1 MKLFRMGVVVAFLL
15 MLVFANVVAGQSLT
29 AGSIAGRVTDP
40 TGAVVANAAVS
51 LKSLD
56 TGEEQSTA
64 TGADGNYR
72 FNLLKPGRY
81 EITVTVSGF
90 AKTVQAT
97 TVSVGQTSDVSIALE
112 ISKTAETIE
121 VSAAAP
127 LVSTEPGVATSYT
140 PEEVALLPAA
150 GGDITTLAFTAPGVV
165 VAQGTGYGNFT
176 VNGLPGTSNLFTVN
190 GENDMDPYF
199 NINNSGATNLNLG
212 SNEVQELTVVTNP
225 YSGQYGQLSGAQ
237 ISYVTKSGT
246 NAFHGNAQWFWNGRA
261 MNSNDFFSNAS
272 DAPRPFSNANQWAAS
287 IGGPVIKDHTWF
299 FVDTEGLRFI
309 LPNVDVETI
318 PTPAFSTALLNNIAA
333 LQPNELPAYTGMMKI
348 YANASAGKVLTP
360 VSVSPGDECA
370 TVTMIGWTSGSTC
383 ANTFV
388 STPTSFAHEW
398 ILAGRIDQKL
408 TAKDD
413 LFFRFKLDY
422 GLQPTTVD
430 PLSSNFD
437 ANSNQPAWDY
447 QVNWRHVFNSNMT
460 NSFTATLSHY
470 VAQFTQNSAAV
481 KSEFPYPSTEQ
492 SSGVYLAFNDAFSN
506 INAQISAF
514 PQGRNITQ
522 YQFIDD
528 YSWTHGRH
536 SFKFGA
542 NFRRYDV
549 SDHNFFNINPLAI
562 YFDLTSPTL
571 GPANANG
578 ITQTGMQ
585 SFVNGL
591 SGEWL
596 QQYSPT
602 TDVPIALWG
611 LGGYLEDQWKV
622 SPTLTVMGAL
632 RFEHNANPV
641 CNTNCLSNFKT
652 SFPNLPSVTSA
663 SPADV
668 PYSSDF
674 NTSNHNAFPSSD
686 AINVSPRLSFSWA
699 PNASDRFPWFPGGN
713 KTIISGGVGIFY
725 DNPAAGTLDNLLG
738 NPPRSVLFGI
748 TPLDAAGNPY
758 GIVPYDLS
766 NPKSGPNSFA
776 AASAAFNVNE
786 SYNQLSAALNPII
799 GYTPP
804 ISPTAIVGTIHSP
817 QVQEWNLKVDQEIT
831 KSVAFS
837 ASYNGNHSINVLY
850 YNSWW
855 NASSGSGF
863 WDVPGM
869 NPNPAPNYGE
879 VRTLQS
885 GAVSNYN
892 GLTTSI
898 RIQHRGWLMAHLNYT
913 YAHALDETSNGGLFP
928 IGGWV
933 GGGNI
938 QTQINPGSLR
948 ANNYGNADYDIRN
961 LFNADY
967 VVTPPTH
974 FENKFAKAALGGWQW
989 SGKVFVRS
997 GLPYTV
1003 TDGNTSPFLTNGG
1016 FAVADL
1022 VSGGAS
1028 NSCGSGAAYT
1038 NTSPNPC
1045 LNASAFAQNVTGYTT
1060 YPNQTR
1066 NQFRGPNYI
1075 DFDMGLYKTFQVKER
1090 LTFGLGATAFN
1101 VFNHPNFNLPDT
1113 SLGSPQFGQILG
1125 MQGVPTSPY
1134 GNFLGFDSSV
1144 RVVQLSLKM
1153 SF

>member
-15 MLVFANVVAGQSLT
+15 TLVFANVAAAQSLT
-29 AGSIAGRVTDP
+29 AGAVSGRVTDP
-40 TGAVVANAAVS
+40 TGAVIANATVT

-56 TGEEQSTA
+56 TGETA
-64 TGADGNYR
+64 TVTTSSEGTYR
-72 FNLLKPGRY
+72 FSLLKTGHY
-81 EITVTVSGF
+81 EVGTSVSGF

-97 TVSVGQTSDVSIALE
+97 TVTVGQVTEVNITLE

-127 LVSTEPGVATSYT
+127 LISTEPGVATSYT

-176 VNGLPGTSNLFTVN
+176 VNGLPGTSNLYTVN

-199 NINNSGATNLNLG
+199 NINNSGASNLTLG
-212 SNEVQELTVVTNP
+212 SNEVQEVTITTNP
-225 YSGQYGQLSGAQ
+225 YSGEYGQLSGAQ
-237 ISYVTKSGT
+237 VSYVTKSGT
-246 NAFHGNAQWFWNGRA
+246 NAFHGNAQWYWNGRE
-261 MNSNDFFSNAS
+261 MNANDFFSNAS
-272 DAPRPFSNANQWAAS
+272 DASRPFSNANQWAAS
-287 IGGPVIKDHTWF
+287 VGGPVIKDRTWF

-309 LPNVDVETI
+309 LPNVDVETV
-318 PTPAFSTALLNNIAA
+318 PTPAFATAITNNIAA
-333 LQPNELPAYTGMMKI
+333 VEPNELPAYQNMMSI
-348 YANASAGKVLTP
+348 YAKASAGKVLTP
-360 VSVSPGDECA
+360 VTPAAGDECS
-370 TVTMIGWTSGSTC
+370 TVALTGWTPGATC

-388 STPTSFAHEW
+388 STPTSFAKEW

-408 TAKDD
+408 TSKDD
-413 LFFRFKLDY
+413 LFFRFKLDH
-422 GLQPTTVD
+422 GLQPTDVD

-447 QVNWRHVFNSNMT
+447 QLNWRRVINSNMT
-460 NSFTATLSHY
+460 NSVTATVSHY
-470 VAQFTQNSAAV
+470 VAQFTQDAAKV
-481 KSEFPYPSTEQ
+481 NAEFPYGGTVLS
-492 SSGVYLAFNDAFSN
+492 FNDGFSN
-506 INAQISAF
+506 IDPQISAF

-522 YQFIDD
+522 YQIIDD

-536 SFKFGA
+536 SLKFGA

-562 YFDLTSPTL
+562 TFDLTSTQL
-571 GPANANG
+571 GPPNADG
-578 ITQTGMQ
+578 VTQSGMQ
-585 SFVNGL
+585 SFVNGVT
-591 SGEWL
+591 GEWL

-602 TDVPIALWG
+602 TDVPIGIWG
-611 LGGYLEDQWKV
+611 LGFYGEDQWKV
-622 SPTLTVMGAL
+622 SPNFTVMFAL

-652 SFPNLPSVTSA
+652 SFPNLASVTSP

-674 NTSNHNAFPSSD
+674 NTNNHNAFPSTD
-686 AINVSPRLSFSWA
+686 ALNVSPRLSFSWA
-699 PNASDRFPWFPGGN
+699 PNASDHFPYFPGGG
-713 KTIISGGVGIFY
+713 KTVISGGIGIFF

-738 NPPRSVLFGI
+738 NPPHSVLFGI
-748 TPLDAAGNPY
+748 APLDASFGTL

-766 NPKSGPNSFA
+766 NPASGPNSFK
-776 AASAAFNVNE
+776 AASGAFNVND
-786 SYNQLSAALNPII
+786 SYNQLSNILNPII
-799 GYTPP
+799 GFTPP

-817 QVQEWNLKVDQEIT
+817 QVQEWNLKVDQEVT
-831 KSVAFS
+831 KSVAVS
-837 ASYNGNHSINVLY
+837 VAYNGNHSINIPY
-850 YNSWW
+850 FNNWW
-855 NASSGSGF
+855 NTVSSTGIF
-863 WDVPGM
+863 AAVPGM
-869 NPNPAPNYGE
+869 NPNPVTNYGT

-892 GLTTSI
+892 GLTTSV
-898 RIQHRGWLMAHLNYT
+898 RLQYHSWLMGHFNYT
-913 YAHALDETSNGGLFP
+913 YSHALDETSNGGLFP

-967 VVTPPTH
+967 VVTPPVH

-989 SGKVFVRS
+989 SGKVFIRS
-997 GLPYTV
+997 GLPYSV
-1003 TDGNTSPFLTNGG
+1003 TDGNTSPDLVNGG
-1016 FAVADL
+1016 VALAD
-1022 VSGGAS
+1022 VIAPGAQL
-1028 NSCGSGAAYT
+1028 SCGGGAAYT
-1038 NTSPNPC
+1038 NTNVRPC
-1045 LNASAFAQNVTGYTT
+1045 LNASSFATGVTAYTS
-1060 YPNQTR
+1060 YPDQTR
-1066 NQFRGPNYI
+1066 NQFRGPHYF

-1090 LTFGLGATAFN
+1090 LNFGLGATAFN

-1113 SLGSPQFGQILG
+1113 TLGSAQFGQILG